1 MHEVWAAVFLVAVG
15 GIVLLL
21 ALLITLRPLRRL
33 SAARAALRREWADGV
48 AALAELV
55 NARDR
60 RRDEREKGRWTSARR
75 ANTGSG
81 AA

>member
-1 MHEVWAAVFLVAVG
+1 MHEVFAAVFLVAVG

-21 ALLITLRPLRRL
+21 ALLIMFRPLRRL
-33 SAARAALRREWADGV
+33 DAARAALRREWADGV

-55 NARDR
+55 NARSR
-60 RRDEREKGRWTSARR
+60 RRDGRETTRWTLARR
-75 ANTGSG
+75 RNARSG